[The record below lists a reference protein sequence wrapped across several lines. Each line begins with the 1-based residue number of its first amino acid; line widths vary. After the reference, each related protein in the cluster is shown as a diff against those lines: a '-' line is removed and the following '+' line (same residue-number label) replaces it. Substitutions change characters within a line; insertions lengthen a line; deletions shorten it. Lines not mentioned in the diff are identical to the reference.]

1 MARLMNKLVSGMLR
15 KPAGDPA
22 MIARVPLLRT
32 TRIAMA
38 IAIFA
43 GSAIAFPGRH
53 RTVDPVFETF
63 QPISSPMRKFGDT
76 NPACGLWT
84 DWHQLCSR
92 TGKDGSPRCS
102 IDPAASVKPSAPF
115 CASVLT
121 DEDELQARSR
131 DRFCDIYLAGS
142 GSAGDRGPTPRP
154 CLRYKANR
162 PFNGLR
168 IAALRHP
175 QCQSW
180 SDAQTGNLV
189 CSEDGRG
196 KGPRCAT
203 LAVKRYVSS
212 HPLFCSRWTDRPICP
227 SLRTTY
233 DRPKVEAGGIVLTTR
248 PSPDG
253 VAAHGISCGG

>member
-1 MARLMNKLVSGMLR
+1 
-15 KPAGDPA
+15 
-22 MIARVPLLRT
+22 MIARAPLLRT
-32 TRIAMA
+32 TRIVMA

-43 GSAIAFPGRH
+43 GGAIALPGRQ
-53 RTVDPVFETF
+53 RTADPVFETS
-63 QPISSPMRKFGDT
+63 QPIASPMRKFGDA
-76 NPACGLWT
+76 NPACSLWT

-115 CASVLT
+115 CASLLT
-121 DEDELQARSR
+121 DEDEVQARSR
-131 DRFCDIYLAGS
+131 NRFCDRYGDLYVAGS
-142 GSAGDRGPTPRP
+142 TSAGDFGPAPRP
-154 CLRYKANR
+154 CLRYKTNR

-189 CSEDGRG
+189 CSEDRRG
-196 KGPRCAT
+196 EGPRCAT
-203 LAVKRYVSS
+203 LAAKQYVSP
-212 HPLFCSRWTDRPICP
+212 HPLFCSRWTDTPVCP

-233 DRPKVEAGGIVLTTR
+233 DRPKVGAPGKIVLTTR

-253 VAAHGISCGG
+253 VAVHGITCAG